1 MGLLLSGWSMID
13 SGGDLSDRLVLDTSA
28 YSHFRAGHPQVLDLL
43 AQAATVVIP
52 ATVLGELEA
61 AFQLGRRAR
70 ENRLTLAEFLGESF
84 VAIWPITA
92 AVAGHYGRVFAE
104 LTRAGTPIPVNDVW
118 IAAACLDCAGRLV
131 TFDGDFKRIPGLTLT
146 LLAPRSPGP

>member
-1 MGLLLSGWSMID
+1 MSD
-13 SGGDLSDRLVLDTSA
+13 SGGDVFDRLVLDTSA

-43 AQAATVVIP
+43 AAAATVVIP

-70 ENRLTLAEFLGESF
+70 ENRLTLAEFLSEPF
-84 VAIWPITA
+84 VTVWPTTA

-104 LTRAGTPIPVNDVW
+104 LKRAGTPVPVNDVW
-118 IAAACLDCAGRLV
+118 IAAACLDCVGRLV
-131 TFDGDFKRIPGLTLT
+131 TFDSDFERISGLDVTRLE
-146 LLAPRSPGP
+146 PRSPER

>member
-1 MGLLLSGWSMID
+1 MID
-13 SGGDLSDRLVLDTSA
+13 SGGDILDRLVLDTSA

-70 ENRLTLAEFLGESF
+70 ENRLTLAEFLGEPF
-84 VAIWPITA
+84 VTVWPTTP
-92 AVAGHYGRVFAE
+92 AVAQQYRRLFAE
-104 LTRAGTPIPVNDVW
+104 LKRDETPIPVNDVW
-118 IAAACLDCAGRLV
+118 IAAACLDCGGRLV
-131 TFDGDFKRIPGLTLT
+131 TFDGDFERIAKLELTPLV
-146 LLAPRSPGP
+146 PRSAEH